1 MEQALERG
9 PGWRDLIA
17 GDRIPRVALVFIGTW
32 LTAAETLMTAT
43 IMPSVAA
50 DIGGYAWFGFVVAI
64 YMIGSILAGA
74 TSGWL
79 STRMGLRQALALGSV
94 VYAAGCV
101 ASAAA
106 PEIGLF
112 LAGRLLQGV
121 GGGWIAGLCYVAVH
135 MMFPQR
141 FWSLVLG
148 SIAGVWGIATLL
160 SPLIGGLFAEAGF
173 WRGAFWL
180 FAVQGLGF
188 VFAAW
193 RLAPARSDGVEQ
205 GPLLAV
211 AAPVAVLTVAIL
223 AIAGAGLLGEPWLAA
238 LVGAA
243 GCLLLVLFLRLN
255 RTSPTP
261 LLPRAAADPRSG
273 TGGGLLAIFSLQ
285 ASTVAFT
292 VYGAAV
298 MQARH
303 GASPVL
309 AGYVLGCE
317 ALSWTV
323 AALAVAASA
332 KSGLFIRLGAWTIVV
347 GVVGLAIAM
356 PWGSMASVA
365 ALAAVQGAGFGF
377 CWAFLTGRIVG
388 CAPPEELALASGSAP
403 TAQMIATAVGAAAA
417 GAIAN
422 LLGFGEGIDAAK
434 AAGRG
439 VILFGALAPLTLVGA
454 LAAGRAA
461 SFRV

>member
-1 MEQALERG
+1 MEPQTRPAWGE
-9 PGWRDLIA
+9 LIA
-17 GDRIPRVALVFIGTW
+17 GDRFPRVALVFIGTW

-50 DIGGYAWFGFVVAI
+50 EIGGYAWFGWVVAV
-64 YMIGSILAGA
+64 YMTGAILAGA

-79 STRMGLRQALALGSV
+79 STRLGLRRALALGAI

-101 ASAAA
+101 ASAVA
-106 PEIGLF
+106 PDIGLF

-141 FWSLVLG
+141 FWPLVLG
-148 SIAGVWGIATLL
+148 SVAGVWGVATLL

-180 FAVQGLGF
+180 FAVQGVGF
-188 VFAAW
+188 IGAALW
-193 RLAPARSDGVEQ
+193 LAPASAKAGEEAPLS
-205 GPLLAV
+205 GLLAPLS
-211 AAPVAVLTVAIL
+211 ALTGAIL
-223 AIAGAGLLGEPWLAA
+223 AIAAAGMLKNPWLAA
-238 LVGAA
+238 ALGAA
-243 GCLLLVLFLRLN
+243 GCALLALFLRLN
-255 RTSPTP
+255 AGVRAA
-261 LLPRAAADPRSG
+261 LLPRSAADPRSG
-273 TGGGLLAIFSLQ
+273 TGAGLAAIFALQ

-292 VYGAAV
+292 VYGAAM
-298 MQARH
+298 MQALH

-332 KSGLFIRLGAWTIVV
+332 RSGHFIRLGAWIIFA
-347 GVVGLAIAM
+347 GVVGLAAAV
-356 PWGSMASVA
+356 PWGSVGAVA

-377 CWAFLTGRIVG
+377 AWAFLTGRIVG
-388 CAPPEELALASGSAP
+388 CAGPEELALASGSVP

-417 GAIAN
+417 GTIAN
-422 LLGFGEGIDAAK
+422 LLGFGDGIDAAK
-434 AAGRG
+434 AAAKG
-439 VILFGALAPLTLVGA
+439 VWLFGALAPLTLLGV

-461 SFRV
+461 SFKI